1 MSISCYDPVAIF
13 DWKYSDYLCRLV
25 FFGWCYD
32 SLNTPL
38 INSSDLFQRLFLLPK
53 PIMDFVLSSECM
65 GFLFARC
72 RVISVV
78 PQNHVS
84 HIFRDSIVLCSITS
98 TMQGRECDTNNVRMY
113 ADMVSSIYTIESR
126 YITNFI
132 SHSVCDAANSIRILE
147 CALICAHFSRCN
159 CKRNSMN

>member
-1 MSISCYDPVAIF
+1 MICL
-13 DWKYSDYLCRLV
+13 KK
-25 FFGWCYD
+25 
-32 SLNTPL
+32 
-38 INSSDLFQRLFLLPK
+38 RLFLLPK

-159 CKRNSMN
+159 CKRNSMNWIDFYWESIRLSINLPSVCFYDRCRIVQLQLADII